1 MAFKTCWGYQ
11 YRVGI
16 PPPSPSPVE
25 IGLRWLPKICGVMSP
40 CSQVRLLF
48 VCWQLKDYC
57 CKVFFCYLKIFCC
70 TIHNFSSISDV
81 LRALPLEYYD
91 VIYERPL
98 IASAPCIIQ
107 GSQFKAR
114 SFECCFF
121 FKAKIIFQ

>member
-1 MAFKTCWGYQ
+1 MWNYSTTKKT
-11 YRVGI
+11 
-16 PPPSPSPVE
+16 SANPVE

-57 CKVFFCYLKIFCC
+57 CKVLFCYLKIFCC

-91 VIYERPL
+91 VIYQRPL

-121 FKAKIIFQ
+121 YKAKIIFQKKLVP